1 MHSSRG
7 ENEYLQSREEGQ
19 ARIPESSKEAQNM
32 QTPSEFV
39 TSYALIGQKKS
50 TNAATKLLVLGVLA
64 GFLIGMGAAV
74 TNTAGHA
81 LTNPSVAKIVSGLLF
96 PFGLIMV
103 ILTGAELFTGNCL
116 ITISV
121 MEKKVNWLGMLR
133 NWFYVYLGNFIG
145 SLLLAMACAYSGP
158 MNLNNNGVA
167 VYTMKVAA
175 GKCALTFGN
184 AVVLGIL
191 CNVLVCIAVAM
202 SLMSKNTIGRA
213 IGAYLPIA
221 FFVIAGFEHS
231 VANMYYISAGLFA
244 KNIPAYVE
252 AAAAAGLDISGL
264 TWSNF
269 LIHNLLPVTLGNI
282 IGGCSFGALM
292 WFAHGPQE
300 APVPVPVVVTDE
312 VKTNAG

>member
-1 MHSSRG
+1 
-7 ENEYLQSREEGQ
+7 
-19 ARIPESSKEAQNM
+19 M
-32 QTPSEFV
+32 QTPAEFV
-39 TSYALIGQKKS
+39 NSYALIGQKKAKN
-50 TNAATKLLVLGVLA
+50 NAMKLLVLGVLA

-121 MEKKVNWLGMLR
+121 LEKKVDLKGMLR
-133 NWFYVYLGNFIG
+133 NWLYVYVGNFLG
-145 SLLLAMACAYSGP
+145 ALLLAMACTYSGP
-158 MNLNNNGVA
+158 MDLNSNGVA

-184 AVVLGIL
+184 AFVLGIL

-221 FFVIAGFEHS
+221 FFVICGFEHS
-231 VANMYYISAGLFA
+231 VANMYYVTAGLLA
-244 KNIPAYVE
+244 KNVPAYAE
-252 AAAAAGLDISGL
+252 AAAAAGLDVSAL
-264 TWSNF
+264 TWGNF
-269 LIHNLLPVTLGNI
+269 FLHNLIPVTLGNI
-282 IGGCSFGALM
+282 VGGCSLGALL
-292 WFAHGPQE
+292 WFGHAPQE
-300 APVPVPVVVTDE
+300 TPSPVQVVPNPEKVE
-312 VKTNAG
+312 QNAG

>member
-1 MHSSRG
+1 
-7 ENEYLQSREEGQ
+7 
-19 ARIPESSKEAQNM
+19 M

-39 TSYALIGQKKS
+39 NSYALIGQKKAN
-50 TNAATKLLVLGVLA
+50 NAATKLLVLGVLA

-121 MEKKVNWLGMLR
+121 LEKKVDVKGMLR

-145 SLLLAMACAYSGP
+145 ALFLAMACAYSGP
-158 MNLNNNGVA
+158 MSLNNNGVA

-221 FFVIAGFEHS
+221 FFVICGFEHS
-231 VANMYYISAGLFA
+231 VANMYYITAGLLA
-244 KNIPAYVE
+244 KGVPAYAE
-252 AAAAAGLDISGL
+252 AAAAAGLDLSAL
-264 TWSNF
+264 TWGNF
-269 LIHNLLPVTLGNI
+269 FLHNLIPVTLGNI
-282 IGGCSFGALM
+282 IGGCSFASLI
-292 WFAHGPQE
+292 WFGFAPQE
-300 APVPVPVVVTDE
+300 QPAPVRLVPTTD
-312 VKTNAG
+312 VQKTRIV

>member
-1 MHSSRG
+1 
-7 ENEYLQSREEGQ
+7 
-19 ARIPESSKEAQNM
+19 M

-39 TSYALIGQKKS
+39 NSYALIGQKKAN
-50 TNAATKLLVLGVLA
+50 NAATKLLVLGVLA

-81 LTNPSVAKIVSGLLF
+81 LENPSIAKIVSGLLF

-121 MEKKVNWLGMLR
+121 LEKKVDVKGMLR

-145 SLLLAMACAYSGP
+145 ALFLAMACAYSGP
-158 MNLNNNGVA
+158 MNLNGNGVA

-184 AVVLGIL
+184 ALILGIL

-221 FFVIAGFEHS
+221 FFVICGFEHS
-231 VANMYYISAGLFA
+231 VANMYYITAGLLA
-244 KNIPAYVE
+244 KNIPAYAE
-252 AAAAAGLDISGL
+252 AAAAAGLDLSAL
-264 TWSNF
+264 TWGNF
-269 LIHNLLPVTLGNI
+269 FLHNLIPVTLGNI
-282 IGGCSFGALM
+282 IGGCSFASLI
-292 WFAHGPQE
+292 WFGFAPQE
-300 APVPVPVVVTDE
+300 QPAPVRIVPTKVDVP
-312 VKTNAG
+312 KTRIV

>member
-1 MHSSRG
+1 
-7 ENEYLQSREEGQ
+7 
-19 ARIPESSKEAQNM
+19 
-32 QTPSEFV
+32 
-39 TSYALIGQKKS
+39 
-50 TNAATKLLVLGVLA
+50 
-64 GFLIGMGAAV
+64 
-74 TNTAGHA
+74 
-81 LTNPSVAKIVSGLLF
+81 
-96 PFGLIMV
+96 
-103 ILTGAELFTGNCL
+103 
-116 ITISV
+116 
-121 MEKKVNWLGMLR
+121 MLR

-244 KNIPAYVE
+244 TNIPAYVD
-252 AAAAAGLDISGL
+252 AAAAAGLDLSGL
-264 TWSNF
+264 TWGNF
-269 LIHNLLPVTLGNI
+269 LVHNLLPVTLGNI
-282 IGGCSFGALM
+282 IGGCSFGALL

-300 APVPVPVVVTDE
+300 APVPVPVVVTDGAQ
-312 VKTNAG
+312 TNAG

>member
-1 MHSSRG
+1 
-7 ENEYLQSREEGQ
+7 
-19 ARIPESSKEAQNM
+19 M

-39 TSYALIGQKKS
+39 NSYALIGQKKA
-50 TNAATKLLVLGVLA
+50 NNVATKLLVLGVLA

-81 LTNPSVAKIVSGLLF
+81 LANPSVAKIVSGLLF

-121 MEKKVNWLGMLR
+121 LEKKVDVKGMLR

-145 SLLLAMACAYSGP
+145 ALFLAMACAYSGP
-158 MNLNNNGVA
+158 MNLNGNGVA

-184 AVVLGIL
+184 ALILGIL

-221 FFVIAGFEHS
+221 FFVICGFEHS
-231 VANMYYISAGLFA
+231 VANMYYITAGLLA
-244 KNIPAYVE
+244 KNIPAYAE
-252 AAAAAGLDISGL
+252 AAAAAGLDLSAL
-264 TWSNF
+264 TWGNF
-269 LIHNLLPVTLGNI
+269 FLHNLIPVTLGNI
-282 IGGCSFGALM
+282 IGGCSFASLI
-292 WFAHGPQE
+292 WFGFAPQE
-300 APVPVPVVVTDE
+300 QPAPVRIVPTKVDVP
-312 VKTNAG
+312 KTRIV

>member
-1 MHSSRG
+1 
-7 ENEYLQSREEGQ
+7 
-19 ARIPESSKEAQNM
+19 M

-39 TSYALIGQKKS
+39 NSYALIGQKKAN
-50 TNAATKLLVLGVLA
+50 NAATKLLVLGVLA

-81 LTNPSVAKIVSGLLF
+81 LENPSVAKIVSGLLF

-121 MEKKVNWLGMLR
+121 LEKKVDVKGMLF

-145 SLLLAMACAYSGP
+145 ALFLAMACAYSGP
-158 MNLNNNGVA
+158 MNLNSNGVA

-184 AVVLGIL
+184 ALILGIL

-221 FFVIAGFEHS
+221 FFVICGFEHS
-231 VANMYYISAGLFA
+231 VANMYYITAGLLA
-244 KNIPAYVE
+244 KNIPAYAE
-252 AAAAAGLDISGL
+252 AAAAAGLDLSAL
-264 TWSNF
+264 TWGNF
-269 LIHNLLPVTLGNI
+269 FLHNLIPVTLGNI
-282 IGGCSFGALM
+282 IGGCSFASLI
-292 WFAHGPQE
+292 WFGFAPQE
-300 APVPVPVVVTDE
+300 QPAPVRIVPTKVDVP
-312 VKTNAG
+312 KTRIV

>member
-1 MHSSRG
+1 
-7 ENEYLQSREEGQ
+7 
-19 ARIPESSKEAQNM
+19 M

-39 TSYALIGQKKS
+39 NSYALIGQKKAN
-50 TNAATKLLVLGVLA
+50 NAATKLLVLGILA

-121 MEKKVNWLGMLR
+121 AEKKVDLKGMLR

-145 SLLLAMACAYSGP
+145 AVLLAMACTYSGP

-184 AVVLGIL
+184 AFVLGIL
-191 CNVLVCIAVAM
+191 CNILVCVAVAM

-221 FFVIAGFEHS
+221 FFVICGFEHS
-231 VANMYYISAGLFA
+231 VANMYYVTAGLLA
-244 KNIPAYVE
+244 KNIPAYAE
-252 AAAAAGLDISGL
+252 AAAAAGLGIEAL
-264 TWSNF
+264 TWGNF
-269 LIHNLLPVTLGNI
+269 FLHNLIPVTLGNI
-282 IGGCSFGALM
+282 VGGCGFAALM
-292 WFAHGPQE
+292 WFGHGPQE
-300 APVPVPVVVTDE
+300 QATPVRLVPTTDE
-312 VKTNAG
+312 VKHTAG

>member
-1 MHSSRG
+1 
-7 ENEYLQSREEGQ
+7 
-19 ARIPESSKEAQNM
+19 M

-39 TSYALIGQKKS
+39 TSYALIGQKKAKS
-50 TNAATKLLVLGVLA
+50 PATKLLVLGVLA

-103 ILTGAELFTGNCL
+103 ILTGAE
-116 ITISV
+116 
-121 MEKKVNWLGMLR
+121 KKVDLKGMLR

-244 KNIPAYVE
+244 TNIPAYVD
-252 AAAAAGLDISGL
+252 AAAAAGLDLSGL
-264 TWSNF
+264 TWGNF
-269 LIHNLLPVTLGNI
+269 LVHNLLPVTLGNI
-282 IGGCSFGALM
+282 IGGCSFGALL
-292 WFAHGPQE
+292 WFAHGPEQ
-300 APVPVPVVVTDE
+300 AATPVTVRMVPHET
-312 VKTNAG
+312 VKKTAS